1 MRHGPCYPS
10 TTHERA
16 PDHASSNFKSQYH
29 TQCEPQS
36 TSTPH
41 STPITVTQRHSRLAA
56 PPTLHTPPHSAWQ
69 RLEFGK
75 LMNEAGGVLAPPG
88 QLIHEA
94 ACFRAAQ
101 PT

>member
-1 MRHGPCYPS
+1 MNVLRTMQVRISSRNITRNANHSPLQLHTLHRSPS
-10 TTHERA
+10 LS
-16 PDHASSNFKSQYH
+16 DS
-29 TQCEPQS
+29 
-36 TSTPH
+36 
-41 STPITVTQRHSRLAA
+41 HSRLAA
-56 PPTLHTPPHSAWQ
+56 PPTLHTPPHSVWQ

>member
-1 MRHGPCYPS
+1 MNVLR
-10 TTHERA
+10 TMQVRI
-16 PDHASSNFKSQYH
+16 SSRNITRNANHSPLQLH
-29 TQCEPQS
+29 
-36 TSTPH
+36 TPH
-41 STPITVTQRHSRLAA
+41 SHSADTRDSAA
-56 PPTLHTPPHSAWQ
+56 DAPHAPHSVWQ

>member
-1 MRHGPCYPS
+1 MRTTVHFNS
-10 TTHERA
+10 TL
-16 PDHASSNFKSQYH
+16 Y
-29 TQCEPQS
+29 
-36 TSTPH
+36 
-41 STPITVTQRHSRLAA
+41 TVTPATLATRGRRRSTRPQHSV
-56 PPTLHTPPHSAWQ
+56 WQ

>member
-1 MRHGPCYPS
+1 MRTTVHFNS
-10 TTHERA
+10 TLH
-16 PDHASSNFKSQYH
+16 
-29 TQCEPQS
+29 
-36 TSTPH
+36 
-41 STPITVTQRHSRLAA
+41 TVTQPTLAPR
-56 PPTLHTPPHSAWQ
+56 PPTLHTPPHSVWQ

>member
-1 MRHGPCYPS
+1 MRTTVHFNS
-10 TTHERA
+10 TLH
-16 PDHASSNFKSQYH
+16 
-29 TQCEPQS
+29 
-36 TSTPH
+36 
-41 STPITVTQRHSRLAA
+41 TVTQPTLATR
-56 PPTLHTPPHSAWQ
+56 PPTLHTPPHSVWQ